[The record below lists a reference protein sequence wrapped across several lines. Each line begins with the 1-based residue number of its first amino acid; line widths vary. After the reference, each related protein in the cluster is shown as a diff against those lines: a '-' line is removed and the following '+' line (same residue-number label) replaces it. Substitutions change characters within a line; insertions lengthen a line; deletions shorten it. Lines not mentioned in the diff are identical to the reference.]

1 MREAAPGNSQV
12 PTADDDRDPSYGDL
26 GRVARPSVLAL
37 GGSTRAQST
46 SEAALRIAAEGA
58 TQAGADVQ
66 VLAGRDLMLPIY
78 DPDAT
83 DRSAQAL
90 RLLDLAQRADG
101 LIIVSPGYHGGLSGL
116 VKNALDYL
124 EDLRGATSPD
134 RGSYLDG
141 RAVGC
146 IAVAHGWQAAVGT
159 LHQLRQVVHALRG
172 WPTPFGA
179 VVNSSEVR
187 LDEPA
192 AVPASV
198 EQLHLV
204 GRQVVE
210 FAHMRM
216 SYAASQATGGSS

>member
-1 MREAAPGNSQV
+1 MREADPGNSQEH
-12 PTADDDRDPSYGDL
+12 ADR
-26 GRVARPSVLAL
+26 RRPVILAI

-58 TQAGADVQ
+58 RAAGADVH
-66 VLAGRDLMLPIY
+66 VLAGRELMLPIY
-78 DPDAT
+78 DPDSH
-83 DRSAQAL
+83 DRVAEAV
-90 RLLDLAQRADG
+90 RLLELTRTADG

-116 VKNALDYL
+116 VKNALDYF
-124 EDLRGATSPD
+124 EDLRPGAVD
-134 RGSYLDG
+134 VAYLDG

-187 LDEPA
+187 LGDPDS
-192 AVPASV
+192 VPTAV

-204 GRQVVE
+204 GQQVVE
-210 FAHMRM
+210 FAHMRLA
-216 SYAASQATGGSS
+216 YRASQGEGAST

>member
-1 MREAAPGNSQV
+1 M
-12 PTADDDRDPSYGDL
+12 
-26 GRVARPSVLAL
+26 VLAL

-46 SEAALRIAAEGA
+46 SEAALRIAARGA
-58 TQAGADVQ
+58 ELAGAEVRI
-66 VLAGRDLMLPIY
+66 LSGRDLMLPIY
-78 DPDAT
+78 DPD
-83 DRSAQAL
+83 SAERTPDAR
-90 RLLDLAQRADG
+90 RLLGLVRDADG

-124 EDLRGATSPD
+124 EDLRDAGGSTPKGA
-134 RGSYLDG
+134 YLDG

-146 IAVAHGWQAAVGT
+146 TAVAHGWQAAVGT

-172 WPTPFGA
+172 WPTPYGA

-187 LDEPA
+187 LDD
-192 AVPASV
+192 PASAPTAV

-210 FAHMRM
+210 FARMRIA
-216 SYAASQATGGSS
+216 YGGTA

>member
-1 MREAAPGNSQV
+1 MREATPGNSQ
-12 PTADDDRDPSYGDL
+12 DHRDRRSP
-26 GRVARPSVLAL
+26 VILAM

-58 TQAGADVQ
+58 REAGAE
-66 VLAGRDLMLPIY
+66 VLLLGGRDLMLPIY

-83 DRSAQAL
+83 ERVPEAT
-90 RLLDLAQRADG
+90 RLLDLAREADG

-116 VKNALDYL
+116 VKNALDYF
-124 EDLRGATSPD
+124 EDLRGEP

-187 LDEPA
+187 LDDPA
-192 AVPASV
+192 SVPASV
-198 EQLHLV
+198 DQLHLV

-210 FAHMRM
+210 FAHMRRA
-216 SYAASQATGGSS
+216 YAAGIGGSAS

>member
-1 MREAAPGNSQV
+1 MI
-12 PTADDDRDPSYGDL
+12 
-26 GRVARPSVLAL
+26 LAL

-46 SEAALRIAAEGA
+46 SEAALRLAAEGA
-58 TQAGADVQ
+58 RDAGAEVRL
-66 VLAGRDLMLPIY
+66 LAGSDLMLPIY

-83 DRSAQAL
+83 DRVPEAV
-90 RLLDLAQRADG
+90 RLLDLARVADG

-116 VKNALDYL
+116 VKNALDYF
-124 EDLRGATSPD
+124 EDLRQEP

-187 LDEPA
+187 LDDPH

-210 FAHMRM
+210 FALMRRA
-216 SYAASQATGGSS
+216 YATYSRGRFTS

>member
-1 MREAAPGNSQV
+1 MREATPGNSQDHRDRHV
-12 PTADDDRDPSYGDL
+12 P
-26 GRVARPSVLAL
+26 VILAI

-46 SEAALRIAAEGA
+46 SEAALRIASDGA
-58 TQAGADVQ
+58 RDAGAEVH
-66 VLAGRDLMLPIY
+66 LLSGRDLMLPIY

-83 DRSAQAL
+83 ERVPEAT
-90 RLLDLAQRADG
+90 RLLDLAREADG

-116 VKNALDYL
+116 VKNALDYF
-124 EDLRGATSPD
+124 EDLRGEP

-187 LDEPA
+187 LDDPA
-192 AVPASV
+192 SVPASV
-198 EQLHLV
+198 EQLQLV

-210 FAHMRM
+210 FAHMRRA
-216 SYAASQATGGSS
+216 YAAGVGDSAS

>member
-1 MREAAPGNSQV
+1 M
-12 PTADDDRDPSYGDL
+12 
-26 GRVARPSVLAL
+26 
-37 GGSTRAQST
+37 GGSTREQST
-46 SEAALRIAAEGA
+46 SEAALRIASDGA
-58 TQAGADVQ
+58 RQAGAHVH
-66 VLAGRDLMLPIY
+66 LLSGRDLMLPIY
-78 DPDAT
+78 DPDSTQRVPEA
-83 DRSAQAL
+83 A
-90 RLLDLAQRADG
+90 RLLDLARQADG

-116 VKNALDYL
+116 VKNALDYF
-124 EDLRGATSPD
+124 EDLRSEP

-187 LDEPA
+187 LDDPA
-192 AVPASV
+192 SVPASV

-210 FAHMRM
+210 FAHMRRA
-216 SYAASQATGGSS
+216 YAAGIGDSAS

>member
-1 MREAAPGNSQV
+1 MREATPGNSQ
-12 PTADDDRDPSYGDL
+12 DHRDRPAP
-26 GRVARPSVLAL
+26 VILAI

-46 SEAALRIAAEGA
+46 SEAALRIASDGA
-58 TQAGADVQ
+58 RQAGAEVH
-66 VLAGRDLMLPIY
+66 LLSGRDLMLPIY

-83 DRSAQAL
+83 ARVPEAT
-90 RLLDLAQRADG
+90 RLLDLARDADG

-116 VKNALDYL
+116 VKNALDYF
-124 EDLRGATSPD
+124 EDLRGEP

-187 LDEPA
+187 LDDPA
-192 AVPASV
+192 SVPASV

-210 FAHMRM
+210 FAHMRRA
-216 SYAASQATGGSS
+216 YAAGIEGSAS

>member
-1 MREAAPGNSQV
+1 MREATPGNSQ
-12 PTADDDRDPSYGDL
+12 DDDDL
-26 GRVARPSVLAL
+26 GAPMILAI
-37 GGSTRAQST
+37 GGSTRTQST
-46 SEAALRIAAEGA
+46 SEAALRLAADGA
-58 TQAGADVQ
+58 RDAGAQ
-66 VLAGRDLMLPIY
+66 VHLLSGRELMLPIY

-83 DRSAQAL
+83 ERAPEAL
-90 RLLDLAQRADG
+90 RLLDLARQADG

-116 VKNALDYL
+116 VKNALDYF
-124 EDLRGATSPD
+124 EDLSREPRGA
-134 RGSYLDG
+134 YLDG

-187 LDEPA
+187 LDDPGAEPA
-192 AVPASV
+192 AV

-204 GRQVVE
+204 GHQVVE
-210 FAHMRM
+210 FAHMRRA
-216 SYAASQATGGSS
+216 YGARRAEPGS

>member
-1 MREAAPGNSQV
+1 MREAAPGNSQDD
-12 PTADDDRDPSYGDL
+12 ADHSAPL
-26 GRVARPSVLAL
+26 IVAI
-37 GGSTRAQST
+37 GGSTRASST

-58 TQAGADVQ
+58 RAAGADVQ
-66 VLAGRDLMLPIY
+66 ILGGRDLLLPIY
-78 DPDAT
+78 DPD
-83 DRSAQAL
+83 SAIRVPEAQ
-90 RLLDLAQRADG
+90 RLLDLVREADG
-101 LIIVSPGYHGGLSGL
+101 LIVVSPGYHGGLSGL

-124 EDLRGATSPD
+124 EDLRDAGGHGA
-134 RGSYLDG
+134 YLHG

-187 LDEPA
+187 LDDPASVPA
-192 AVPASV
+192 AV

-204 GRQVVE
+204 GQQVTE
-210 FAHMRM
+210 FAHMR
-216 SYAASQATGGSS
+216 QAYLRGHGTRA

>member
-1 MREAAPGNSQV
+1 MI
-12 PTADDDRDPSYGDL
+12 
-26 GRVARPSVLAL
+26 LAI

-46 SEAALRIAAEGA
+46 SESALRIAAEGA
-58 TQAGADVQ
+58 REAGAEVRI
-66 VLAGRDLMLPIY
+66 LSGPDLMLPIY

-83 DRSAQAL
+83 DRVPEAA
-90 RLLDLAQRADG
+90 RLLDLARRADG

-116 VKNALDYL
+116 VKNALDYF
-124 EDLRGATSPD
+124 EDLREDPQGP
-134 RGSYLDG
+134 YLHG

-179 VVNSSEVR
+179 VVNSSEMR
-187 LDEPA
+187 LDDPS
-192 AVPASV
+192 AVPAAV

-210 FAHMRM
+210 FAHMRR
-216 SYAASQATGGSS
+216 SYGAAHRPGLS